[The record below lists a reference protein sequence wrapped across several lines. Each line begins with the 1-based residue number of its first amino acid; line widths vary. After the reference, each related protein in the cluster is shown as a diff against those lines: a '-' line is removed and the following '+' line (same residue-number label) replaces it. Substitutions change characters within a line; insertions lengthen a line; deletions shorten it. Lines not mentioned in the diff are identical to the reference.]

1 MQAIILLLIAMVSI
15 QSGASIAKN
24 LFPVMGAAGTSALR
38 LFFASLILW
47 IIYRPWKSW
56 PSREQYKKLAVYG
69 ISLGLM
75 NLLFYFAIERIP
87 LGIAVALEFTGPLA
101 VAIGTSKKKID
112 FLWAI
117 LAGIG
122 IYLLIPVS
130 GSSSGLDIL
139 GIVFAVGAGAFWAA
153 YILYGQV
160 AGNSING
167 GLAAT
172 WGMTFAA
179 LVVIPFGFIFTGT
192 KLFTP
197 AYLPMGIVVA
207 ILSSAIPYTLEMVA
221 LRKLP
226 TKTFGILMSLEP
238 AVGAMAGLLILNE
251 RLNMLQSSA
260 ILMVVIASLG
270 STLSVKKNH
279 LVD

>member
-47 IIYRPWKSW
+47 LIYKPWKAW
-56 PSREQYKKLAVYG
+56 PSSDQYKKLAIYG
-69 ISLGLM
+69 VSLGLM

-112 FLWAI
+112 FVWAL

-122 IYLLIPVS
+122 IYLLIPMN
-130 GSSSGLDIL
+130 GSSSNLDIM
-139 GIVFAVGAGAFWAA
+139 GIIFAVGAGAFWAA

-160 AGNSING
+160 AGKSIEG
-167 GLAAT
+167 GLAST

-179 LVVIPFGFIFTGT
+179 IVVIPFGLIFTGT

-197 AYLPMGIVVA
+197 AFLPLGIVVA

-238 AVGAMAGLLILNE
+238 AVGALAGLLILNE
-251 RLNMLQSSA
+251 RLSFLQSSA

-270 STLSVKKNH
+270 STFSVKKNH
-279 LVD
+279 LAD